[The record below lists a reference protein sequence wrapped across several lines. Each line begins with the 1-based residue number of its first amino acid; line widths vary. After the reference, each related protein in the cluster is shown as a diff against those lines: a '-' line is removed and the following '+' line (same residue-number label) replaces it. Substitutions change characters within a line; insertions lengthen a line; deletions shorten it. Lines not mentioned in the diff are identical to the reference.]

1 MGCSA
6 CGLAGAASACPGAAN
21 HMTPPPPPPAPTPTP
36 PQLLSLMQGRQG
48 RWGAGALEDDSSCST
63 PPPALMPTDSEDE
76 AEADSEDEAEA
87 AVEAE
92 AAAPFVVHAFRAS
105 GTRKPAE

>member
-1 MGCSA
+1 
-6 CGLAGAASACPGAAN
+6 
-21 HMTPPPPPPAPTPTP
+21 
-36 PQLLSLMQGRQG
+36 
-48 RWGAGALEDDSSCST
+48 
-63 PPPALMPTDSEDE
+63 MPTDSEDE

>member
-1 MGCSA
+1 MQDFEDIDRELGNDHDWSVSA
-6 CGLAGAASACPGAAN
+6 F
-21 HMTPPPPPPAPTPTP
+21 
-36 PQLLSLMQGRQG
+36 GRQG